1 MSNRII
7 LGKETIQRL
16 EDAGELCIFKYT
28 SKNMFNSYFF
38 GPNISIKLKNP
49 KVSWM
54 DANSI
59 SFQFDMFTST
69 SHKSLNLDDV
79 SNNLSLLNLLRDV
92 NSRLV
97 DLYNNYKDSRGHA
110 DIISRPCIFYE
121 KDNFFYIKC
130 NLPKVNGRYLV
141 SCDDGATFY
150 KPRIGCVYKYVILD
164 IRNIWEIN
172 AQDKVGFRLELK
184 VVSD

>member
-7 LGKETIQRL
+7 LGKETIGRL

-38 GPNISIKLKNP
+38 GPNISIKLKTA

-59 SFQFDMFTST
+59 SFQFEKFTTES
-69 SHKSLNLDDV
+69 SSKLNLDDV
-79 SNNLSLLNLLRDV
+79 SNNLDLLSLLRDV
-92 NSRLV
+92 NSKLV
-97 DLYNNYKDSRGHA
+97 ELYLGFKESRGHVNIRA
-110 DIISRPCIFYE
+110 RPCIFYE

-130 NLPKVNGRYLV
+130 NLPKVNGRYLI
-141 SCDDGATFY
+141 SCDDGGVFF
-150 KPRIGCVYKYVILD
+150 KPRIGCVYNYVILD
-164 IRNIWEIN
+164 IRNIWEIIG
-172 AQDKVGFRLELK
+172 QEKVGFRLELK
-184 VVSD
+184 VVSN